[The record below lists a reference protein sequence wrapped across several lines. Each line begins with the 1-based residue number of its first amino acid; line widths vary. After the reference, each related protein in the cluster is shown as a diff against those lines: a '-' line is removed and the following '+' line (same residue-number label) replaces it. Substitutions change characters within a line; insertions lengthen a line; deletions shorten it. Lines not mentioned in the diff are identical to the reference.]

1 MRKKPDGYY
10 DKFKKLSESENWKDD
25 TTGWIGTIKNLTT
38 ELRNLDLDRLQKEKL
53 EAQANLRYSELRN
66 ENSAIKYGLP
76 IFTLVITVISLFL
89 TLDSENFFSYHLM
102 KIGRFFELNLFSSST
117 ANANTFCIIMFLVV
131 MVVAVVIVSVF
142 CEICRINRQKEIIY
156 YQIKLK
162 IIEIV
167 ENEKKNNNKTTNDNK
182 RKSYIVEVDE
192 IGEELEEKV

>member
-1 MRKKPDGYY
+1 
-10 DKFKKLSESENWKDD
+10 
-25 TTGWIGTIKNLTT
+25 
-38 ELRNLDLDRLQKEKL
+38 
-53 EAQANLRYSELRN
+53 
-66 ENSAIKYGLP
+66 
-76 IFTLVITVISLFL
+76 
-89 TLDSENFFSYHLM
+89 
-102 KIGRFFELNLFSSST
+102 
-117 ANANTFCIIMFLVV
+117 

>member
-1 MRKKPDGYY
+1 MMYGD
-10 DKFKKLSESENWKDD
+10 
-25 TTGWIGTIKNLTT
+25 
-38 ELRNLDLDRLQKEKL
+38 DRLQKEKL

-66 ENSAIKYGLP
+66 ENSAIKHGLP

-142 CEICRINRQKEIIY
+142 CEICRTKRQKEIIY

-167 ENEKKNNNKTTNDNK
+167 EDEKKNNNKTTNDNK
-182 RKSYIVEVDE
+182 RKSYIVEVEE